1 MKRTITILLT
11 VLLSAT
17 FTSIAQV
24 GINTDASQPDNSAML
39 DVKAS
44 DKGILIPRIALTD
57 TSTASPVSTPASGL
71 IIYNT
76 SNQND
81 VVAGFYYWNGSK
93 WLQIT
98 DVQNNKDWHLYGN
111 TGTTPATDFIG
122 TTDAQ
127 DLVFKTNNTE
137 FIRFTQKGQI
147 KITNTGNSVFIGNGA
162 GDNDDLSDNYNVFIG
177 NMSGFTNTAGGYAT
191 AVGYNS
197 LYSNASGDYNTA
209 IGGNA
214 LYTNSTG
221 NQNTATG
228 FQAMYANTIGSHNVA
243 FGINAMKENTEG
255 NYNSAFGAYSL
266 FTNTTGGQNSADGYY
281 ALYSNTTGEQNTA
294 NGNNSLKSN
303 TTGNL
308 NTAVGFQSLY
318 TNNDAHWNVAV
329 GANALYSNASGQ
341 HNIGIGFQSLYN
353 NTAGYNVSV
362 GNNSLYS
369 NSTGQM
375 NSAVG
380 FQSLNANTTGSYNVA
395 VGTNSLIA
403 NTEGADNIAIG
414 YQALKSNTTHNNST
428 AVGHNA
434 LQTSNGDG
442 NTALGYQADT
452 NVDYLYNA
460 MALGYN
466 AVVTGAGKVRVGNTS
481 ITEIGGE
488 VAWSTLSDG
497 RVKNNIQEDIP
508 GLAFILKLRPISYHI
523 DVDKQNQ
530 LIGVKSDK
538 FKGKYDIEK
547 IKFSGFIAQEV
558 EQTAQKINYDFSSIH
573 KPQHSKELYSISY
586 AEFVVPLVK
595 AVQEQQ
601 QQIEEL
607 KKQNQLLMK
616 IVKDLQKD

>member
-1 MKRTITILLT
+1 MKKNIILLIILFPFFSFSQNVT
-11 VLLSAT
+11 INSTGNTGNASA
-17 FTSIAQV
+17 
-24 GINTDASQPDNSAML
+24 GL
-39 DVKAS
+39 DV
-44 DKGILIPRIALTD
+44 DFNNKGLLIPRIALTGSND
-57 TSTASPVSTPASGL
+57 VATISSPATGL
-71 IIYNT
+71 LIYNT
-76 SNQND
+76 ANIAGANS
-81 VVAGFYYWNGSK
+81 VVKGFYYWNGSK

-98 DVQNNKDWHLYGN
+98 DAQNNKDWHLYGN
-111 TGTTPATDFIG
+111 SATSSATDFIG

-137 FIRFTQKGQI
+137 FIRLTQKGQI

-162 GDNDDLSDNYNVFIG
+162 GDNDDLTDNYNVFVG

-197 LYSNASGDYNTA
+197 LYSNSTGDYNTA

-228 FQAMYANTIGSHNVA
+228 FQAMYANTIGSYNAA
-243 FGINAMKENTEG
+243 FGINSMNGNTEG

-266 FTNTTGGQNSADGYY
+266 YTNTTGGQNSADGYY

-329 GANALYSNASGQ
+329 GANALYSNASGK
-341 HNIGIGFQSLYN
+341 HNIGIGFQSLYS
-353 NTAGYNVSV
+353 NTADYNVSI

-369 NSTGQM
+369 NSSGQM
-375 NSAVG
+375 NTAVG
-380 FQSLNANTTGSYNVA
+380 FQTLNANTTGSYNVA
-395 VGTNSLIA
+395 VGTNSLLV

-414 YQALKSNTTHNNST
+414 YQALKSNITHNNST

-442 NTALGYQADT
+442 NTALGYNADT
-452 NVDYLYNA
+452 NVSYLYNA

-466 AVVTGAGKVRVGNTS
+466 AVVTGASKVRVGNTS
-481 ITEIGGE
+481 VTEIGGQ

-497 RVKNNIQEDIP
+497 RVKNNIKEDIP
-508 GLAFILKLRPISYHI
+508 GLAFIIKLRPISYHI

-530 LIGVKSDK
+530 LIDVKSDK
-538 FKGKYDIEK
+538 FKGKYDIEQ

-558 EQTAQKINYDFSSIH
+558 EQTAKNINYDFSGIH
-573 KPQHSKELYSISY
+573 KPQHSKDLYSISY

-601 QQIEEL
+601 IEINDLKKVIQDLKSEL
-607 KKQNQLLMK
+607 KEMK
-616 IVKDLQKD
+616 K